1 MSSCNEF
8 AEFACRLTLETGAPP
23 HHLLP
28 HVRRLRRLATS
39 HARRCAVQCNGCPT
53 CQGYGFVEPGQGRPI
68 GCEADAIAGARPCP
82 TCQTDTIEEA
92 IRGVCRDLTQLRR
105 SIQQDAIKRGEDLA
119 TAEKWDSRA
128 MGVESHPLA
137 VAAFLRVV
145 WASVPERTGIEGLF
159 AGVHLPNGGEFVPIF
174 TYDPR
179 GATVKLHLPSGATNS
194 FGGEGWCVPTSGR
207 A

>member
-1 MSSCNEF
+1 
-8 AEFACRLTLETGAPP
+8 
-23 HHLLP
+23 
-28 HVRRLRRLATS
+28 
-39 HARRCAVQCNGCPT
+39 
-53 CQGYGFVEPGQGRPI
+53 
-68 GCEADAIAGARPCP
+68 
-82 TCQTDTIEEA
+82 
-92 IRGVCRDLTQLRR
+92 
-105 SIQQDAIKRGEDLA
+105 
-119 TAEKWDSRA
+119 